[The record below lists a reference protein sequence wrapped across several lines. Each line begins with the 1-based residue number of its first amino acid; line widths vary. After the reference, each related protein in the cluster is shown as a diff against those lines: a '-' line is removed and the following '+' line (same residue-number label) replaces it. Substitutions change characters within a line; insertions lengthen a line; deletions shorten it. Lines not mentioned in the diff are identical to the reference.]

1 MDLRNELIEFLDSI
15 RDYVRE
21 SGTNIAHDERDSSEF
36 VDTHLRSKLRQ
47 GAVIGSYAIVRW
59 YDNNREDVVCT
70 TKEVAEEYVKKYN
83 ALKGE
88 EKCFVDTEIWLPLKE
103 A

>member
-21 SGTNIAHDERDSSEF
+21 SGTNIAHDERESSEF

-47 GAVIGSYAIVRW
+47 GAVSDSVCDHKRTKYSYGTGGSECLDCGKI
-59 YDNNREDVVCT
+59 
-70 TKEVAEEYVKKYN
+70 
-83 ALKGE
+83 
-88 EKCFVDTEIWLPLKE
+88 
-103 A
+103 